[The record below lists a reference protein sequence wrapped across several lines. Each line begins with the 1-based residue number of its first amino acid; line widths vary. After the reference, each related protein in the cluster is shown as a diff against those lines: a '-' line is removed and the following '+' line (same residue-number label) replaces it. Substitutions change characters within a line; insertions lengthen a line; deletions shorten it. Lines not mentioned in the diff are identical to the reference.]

1 MSENEKVN
9 EGAVSPEIQEQI
21 DLAVGNAL
29 TSRLGKISNELI
41 MDFDPSLRSKVIRQD
56 DSWIVLGGD
65 RISSKASG
73 RAMIGHSGAH
83 MIDLVVGRDKTTS
96 GQPSFKGD
104 GARVYISQMTDLDN
118 AFGLTAGKVGNI
130 AGHSA
135 VGIKA
140 DGVRIVANEG
150 IKLVTMGYGARTSL
164 DKTTTTFTGIDLIAG
179 NDDSDMEPIA
189 KAYKVADAFET
200 VLDIIH
206 GVDALLENFMDAQM
220 SLNRVL
226 ATHGH
231 PPFMAPAPAVLA
243 METIEEIRV
252 QTLAKMPLRG
262 HRMKILQMRLNQLS
276 PFTEGWIG
284 SRYNSTN

>member
-1 MSENEKVN
+1 MAKVN
-9 EGAVSPEIQEQI
+9 DGASTKEIQEQI

-29 TSRLGKISNELI
+29 TARLGNLSNELI
-41 MDFDPSLRSKVIRQD
+41 VDFDLCPRDKVICTD
-56 DSWIVLGGD
+56 DSWIILGGD
-65 RISSKASG
+65 RIGSKADG
-73 RAMIGHSGAH
+73 AGMKGHHGAH
-83 MIDLVVGRDKTTS
+83 MIDLVVGRDPTMN

-104 GARVYISQMTDLDN
+104 AARVYISQKTDIDR
-118 AFGLTAGKVGNI
+118 AFGLHAGNVGNI
-130 AGHSA
+130 RERSA

-140 DGVRIVANEG
+140 DGVRIVATQG
-150 IKLVTMGYGARTSL
+150 IKLVTMPLGENTSL
-164 DKTTTTFTGIDLIAG
+164 GRPNSTFTGIDLMAG
-179 NDDSDMEPIA
+179 NDDSAMEPIA

-200 VLDIIH
+200 VLDIIS

-220 SLNRVL
+220 ALNRVL

-231 PPFMAPAPAVLA
+231 PPFMAPPPAVLA

-262 HRMKILQMRLNQLS
+262 HRMKMLQMRLNQLT
-276 PFTEGWIG
+276 PFTEGWLG